1 MMTSARL
8 PEDLE
13 YRLDVSAQAKG
24 ITKTEFVRDAVAAYL
39 TREEEEKSS
48 WELGEAYFG
57 KYGSGD
63 GGLSL
68 DYKTHIKEKLHAKHH
83 PH

>member
-1 MMTSARL
+1 MTSARL

-13 YRLDVSAQAKG
+13 YRLDVSAKAKG
-24 ITKTEFVRDAVAAYL
+24 ITKTEFVRDAVATYL
-39 TREEEEKSS
+39 AQEEEEKSS

-63 GGLSL
+63 GGLSTS
-68 DYKTHIKEKLHAKHH
+68 YKTRIKEKLHAKHH

>member
-1 MMTSARL
+1 MTSARL

-13 YRLDVSAQAKG
+13 YRLEINAKAKG
-24 ITKTEFVRDAVAAYL
+24 ITKTECVREAVATYL
-39 TREEEEKSS
+39 AQEEEEKSS

-63 GGLSL
+63 GCLSAS
-68 DYKTHIKEKLHAKHH
+68 YKTRIKEKLHAKHH

>member
-1 MMTSARL
+1 MTSARL

-13 YRLDVSAQAKG
+13 YRLDVSAKARG
-24 ITKTEFVRDAVAAYL
+24 MTKTECVKEAVATYL
-39 TREEEEKSS
+39 AQEEEEKSS

-68 DYKTHIKEKLHAKHH
+68 DYKNRIKEKLHAKYHSH
-83 PH
+83 

>member
-1 MMTSARL
+1 MTSARL

-13 YRLDVSAQAKG
+13 YRLDIYAKANHV
-24 ITKTEFVRDAVAAYL
+24 TKTEFVKEAVAAYL
-39 TREEEEKSS
+39 DTEESEKSS

-63 GGLSL
+63 GGLSTS
-68 DYKTHIKEKLHAKHH
+68 YKTRIKEKLHAKHH